1 MLSKLTPTT
10 SCLNTSA
17 TSSTKCSSLT
27 MMSLT
32 PLLWDT
38 TSYLALL
45 KLLLTWVLY
54 NPHNGRAV
62 FPNILAT
69 SYNVVELQ
77 EKFDE
82 LEQCRVFWHPEDVGV
97 TVEYFNP
104 SFLVK
109 KPSGRFCLV
118 MAFTDVGQ
126 YSRPQP
132 LLMPDVILLFAPSSH
147 ESTSLSL
154 TSPAIFT
161 RYHYQRLPWST
172 CTVASPPRFVASECT
187 PYQPWGCPVLRMC

>member
-1 MLSKLTPTT
+1 
-10 SCLNTSA
+10 
-17 TSSTKCSSLT
+17 

-97 TVEYFNP
+97 TIEYFNP

-118 MAFTDVGQ
+118 MAFTDIGQ

-154 TSPAIFT
+154 TSPAI
-161 RYHYQRLPWST
+161 LPDTTIKGFHGVHVLWHHH
-172 CTVASPPRFVASECT
+172 
-187 PYQPWGCPVLRMC
+187 PVSWHQSVHHISHGDAQF